1 MFEEEILHNK
11 LYSWIKGLIN
21 TYDGPT
27 RREDIPIWDLIREAI
42 NKGDG
47 EIYSA
52 VNLIGEEFE
61 ITIKLVNKG
70 TPKNAVAAVDDDP
83 MENLNLNKSTI
94 GNSTN

>member
-1 MFEEEILHNK
+1 MFKEEILHNK
-11 LYSWIKGLIN
+11 LYSWIKALIN
-21 TYDGPT
+21 IYDSPT
-27 RREDIPIWDLIREAI
+27 RREDVPIWDLIREAI
-42 NKGDG
+42 NQGSG

-52 VNLIGEEFE
+52 VNLLGEEFE

-70 TPKNAVAAVDDDP
+70 TPKNAVAAVDDDL